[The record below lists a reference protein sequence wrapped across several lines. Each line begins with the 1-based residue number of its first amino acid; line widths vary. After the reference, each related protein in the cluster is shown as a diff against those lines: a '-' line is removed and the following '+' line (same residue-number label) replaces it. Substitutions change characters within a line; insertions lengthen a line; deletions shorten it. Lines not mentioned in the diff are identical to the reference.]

1 MAIGDV
7 SNRTSKMTFR
17 QQLATDKYGNQTL
30 NNINPSITEDKFLY
44 FGNKISALT
53 DKTLDKLIR
62 TNSYDLALS

>member
-1 MAIGDV
+1 MAKGDMA
-7 SNRTSKMTFR
+7 NRTTKMTFR
-17 QQLATDKYGNQTL
+17 QEIATDKYANQTL

-62 TNSYDLALS
+62 TNSYDILAE

>member
-7 SNRTSKMTFR
+7 SNRTSKMTLR

-62 TNSYDLALS
+62 TNSFDLALS

>member
-62 TNSYDLALS
+62 TNSFDLALS